1 MVSLAVEHLTVTY
14 PECAEP
20 VLRDV
25 NFTLDAGDFAVICGP
40 TGCGKTSLLRM
51 LKRELTPLCTQ
62 SGSVAFEGTPLSALD
77 ARTSAAQ
84 IGFVMQHPEQQIVT
98 DKVWHELAFGLEN
111 LGTPQDIMRRRIAEI
126 ASYFGMEPLLDRDPS
141 LLSGGQKQMLNLASV
156 MIMQPRLLLLDEPT
170 AQLDPI
176 AAADF
181 LTTLH
186 RLNQDFSVTI
196 LLAEH
201 RLEEVIPQA
210 SRLILMGQGTVTHSG
225 RPADILAQLP
235 PDAPVMAGMPAA
247 VRLYHAAGG
256 RGTCPLSVNDARTKF
271 MPQYAQKVREL
282 PEPEPRPH
290 TEPALRFREV
300 FFRYE
305 RKGKDVLAD
314 LSFTV
319 ETGELF
325 CIAGGNGA
333 GKSTVLSVIAGLRR
347 AYAGKIEIFGKKI
360 QDYKGRSLHQECV
373 TLLPQD
379 VQTVFLKNT
388 VAEELAEI
396 SKNYREELRDFP
408 FELEPLLQMHPYD
421 LSGGQQQLAALAKV
435 MLTHPRLLLLDE
447 PTKGLDANAKEQLA
461 AVLHGLQAQGVTV
474 LLVTH
479 DIEFAACHA
488 DRCGFLSRG
497 AMISADVPTRFFA
510 DNAFYTTAASR
521 ISRGFYDRA
530 VTVAQTAELCRR
542 NGLRTDAGK
551 EGAADAGH
559 PL

>member
-1 MVSLAVEHLTVTY
+1 MVSLAVRDLTVTY
-14 PECAEP
+14 PECTAP
-20 VLRDV
+20 VLQNV
-25 NFTLDAGDFAVICGP
+25 SFSLEAGDFAVICGA
-40 TGCGKTSLLRM
+40 TGCGKTTLLRM
-51 LKRELTPLCTQ
+51 LKRELIPRCTQ
-62 SGSVAFEGTPLSALD
+62 SGTVLFQGIPLSDLD
-77 ARTSAAQ
+77 ARTAAGD

-98 DKVWHELAFGLEN
+98 DRVWHELAFGLEN
-111 LGTPQDIMRRRIAEI
+111 LGTPQDVMRRRIAEI
-126 ASYFGMEPLLDRDPS
+126 ASYFGMEPLLDRDPAT
-141 LLSGGQKQMLNLASV
+141 LSGGQKQLLNLASV
-156 MIMQPRLLLLDEPT
+156 MIMQPKLLLLDEPT

-210 SRLILMGQGTVTHSG
+210 TRLLLMEQGTVTHCDA
-225 RPADILAQLP
+225 PAAVLAALSP
-235 PDAPVMAGMPAA
+235 EAPVMEGMPAA

-256 RGTCPLSVNDARTKF
+256 SGECPLSVNDARTKF
-271 MPQYAQKVREL
+271 MPRYAQTIRSL
-282 PEPEPRPH
+282 PEPPPRPQ
-290 TEPALRFREV
+290 TAPAVKLKEV
-300 FFRYE
+300 YFRYE
-305 RKGKDVLAD
+305 RRAADVLAD
-314 LSFTV
+314 LSLTV
-319 ETGELF
+319 DTGELF
-325 CIAGGNGA
+325 CLVGGNGA
-333 GKSTVLSVIAGLRR
+333 GKSTVLSILAGLHR

-360 QDYKGRSLHQECV
+360 QDYKARSLHQQCV

-396 SKNYREELRDFP
+396 SKQYAEDLRDFP
-408 FELEPLLQMHPYD
+408 FDLTPLLPMHPYD

-435 MLTHPRLLLLDE
+435 MLTRPRLLLLDE
-447 PTKGLDANAKEQLA
+447 PTKGLDACAKKQLA
-461 AVLHGLQAQGVTV
+461 AVLHGLCAGGVTV

-497 AMISADVPTRFFA
+497 TLISADTPTRFFA
-510 DNAFYTTAASR
+510 ENAFYTTAASR

-530 VTVAQTAELCRR
+530 VTVAQTAELCRL
-542 NGLRTDAGK
+542 NQAVP
-551 EGAADAGH
+551 AANS
-559 PL
+559 L